1 MKKVS
6 VIIPCYNVEEY
17 LSACLESLLRQTI
30 GLDNLDAI
38 AQQYPDSIRVFH
50 LPQNCRQ
57 GGARNVGLEHAIG
70 EYVAFLDADDW
81 VDVSAYQ
88 KLYELA
94 QQYDTDIIQYP
105 IL

>member
-6 VIIPCYNVEEY
+6 VIIPCYNAEEY

-30 GLDNLDAI
+30 GLDNLDIICVDDASTDQTGRLLDAI

-57 GGARNVGLEHAIG
+57 GGARNVGLEHEIG
-70 EYVAFLDADDW
+70 RAHV
-81 VDVSAYQ
+81 
-88 KLYELA
+88 
-94 QQYDTDIIQYP
+94 
-105 IL
+105 